1 MISKLSTSTLTKF
14 RAIPTQTLVD
24 ALWVMGWPNAALPSS
39 IKPVLPPSTD
49 YDHAS
54 TAGQAVTL
62 QFVPQRPD
70 IASDKPAG
78 VASPEYQAFELC
90 DSDSVLVAS
99 SVGPYDSIGG
109 DIKFLRL
116 AQKKTAGVVTDGS
129 IRDTEILST
138 YKVPIFSSG
147 STARQGPAFMQPW
160 DVNTVVN
167 IGGVAVRPG
176 DIVVG
181 DADGVVIIPLAV
193 HEEVLEIAEERE
205 AVESVIR
212 AELEENPGSPGQYY
226 PFRPPVSLSSPLGAL
241 LQRKLPHTPLLQ
253 QQQQQQQQSRQ
264 QHSSSRGR
272 SFTTSSSSRSREE
285 PTLPETMRSMVVPK
299 TGDSDVMTMVDT
311 TPLPDVPN
319 GHVLVR
325 NHYSGVNFIDTYH
338 RSGLYARELPFTAGQ
353 EGSGVVVRS
362 DNDEFPVG
370 AAVAY
375 STLGTYTEY
384 TAVPTSKLLSVP
396 ENVSLSDAASLVVQ
410 GLTAHYLTTDA
421 HAGLIQPGQWMLIH
435 AAAGGTGQLA
445 VQMAKRKGYHVIGTC
460 STNKMN
466 IVKNLGANAVIDYGI
481 ENVVERVM
489 EITNGVGVHCALDG
503 VGKTTSESS
512 LDSLAQRGICV
523 FFGNASGPVEPV
535 SPLRLIG
542 KSTFV
547 TRPKLLDYTR
557 TREELSLRAK
567 ETFQWAG
574 DGSLKVAV
582 DRIFP
587 LSEAKDAHDYIEA
600 GKTTGKLLLDCRE

>member
-1 MISKLSTSTLTKF
+1 MSSSITKLSKTTLTKF
-14 RAIPTQTLVD
+14 RSIPTQTLVD

-39 IKPVLPPSTD
+39 IKPVLPPSKD
-49 YDHAS
+49 FNVAS

-62 QFVPQRPD
+62 RFVPQRPD
-70 IASDKPAG
+70 IASDKPTG
-78 VASPEYQAFELC
+78 VASPEYEAFELC

-116 AQKKTAGVVTDGS
+116 AQKETAGVVTDGS

-138 YKVPIFSSG
+138 YKVPIFSNG

-160 DVNTVVN
+160 EVNSVLD

-176 DIVVG
+176 DIIVG
-181 DADGVVIIPLAV
+181 DTDGVVVVPLSV
-193 HEEVLEIAEERE
+193 HEEVLEIASERE
-205 AVESVIR
+205 AVEEIIR

-226 PFRPPVSLSSPLGAL
+226 PFRPPVSLSSPLGGL
-241 LQRKLPHTPLLQ
+241 LQRKLPSTPLLQ
-253 QQQQQQQQSRQ
+253 QARAFTSTATVQSR
-264 QHSSSRGR
+264 G
-272 SFTTSSSSRSREE
+272 E
-285 PTLPETMRSMVVPK
+285 PTLPDTMRSVVVPQ
-299 TGDSDVMTMVDT
+299 TGASDVMTLVENA
-311 TPLPDVPN
+311 PLPDVPD
-319 GHVLVR
+319 GCVLVR

-338 RSGLYARELPFTAGQ
+338 RSGLYARELPFIAGQ
-353 EGSGVVVRS
+353 EASGVVARS
-362 DNDEFPVG
+362 SDPNFPVG
-370 AAVAY
+370 SAVAY

-384 TAVPTSKLLSVP
+384 TAVPTAKLLSVP
-396 ENVSLSDAASLVVQ
+396 DNVSLSDAASLVVQ

-421 HAGLIQPGQWMLIH
+421 HANLIQPGQWMLIH

-445 VQMAKRKGYHVIGTC
+445 VQMAKRKGYNVIGTC
-460 STNKMN
+460 SKKKMS
-466 IVKNLGANAVIDYGI
+466 IVDNLGADAVIDYGT

-503 VGKTTSESS
+503 VGKSTADSS

-523 FFGNASGPVEPV
+523 YFGNASGPVEPV

-542 KSTFV
+542 KSSFV

-557 TREELSLRAK
+557 NREELSMRAD
-567 ETFQWAG
+567 ETFQW
-574 DGSLKVAV
+574 VAEGTLDVSV

-587 LSEAKDAHDYIEA
+587 LTEAKEAHDYIEA
-600 GKTTGKLLLDCRE
+600 GKTTGKLLIDLQ